1 MEKMPLSF
9 EEENDYLDKLLD
21 YSDYDREGDE

>member
-1 MEKMPLSF
+1 MSTMPLDY

-21 YSDYDREGDE
+21 YSDYDREEN